1 MKVENKY
8 IEPFQEVFILK
19 NLDEKE
25 HETQIPIGSILKIT
39 KIFISQTPYFDYTIQ
54 ELSNSHIYVYIDGQ
68 RNFDLIGLAI
78 NPTGVGVCDLVI
90 PVRKSYKFEFVP
102 DENILDNDFWFIV
115 HIEGYIEAENG

>member
-19 NLDEKE
+19 NPDAPE
-25 HETQIPIGSILKIT
+25 HETKIPVGTILKIT
-39 KIFISQTPYFDYTIQ
+39 KIFISQTAYFDYIYP

-78 NPTGVGVCDLVI
+78 NPTGIGVCDLVI

-102 DENILDNDFWFIV
+102 DENIGSYNFWFIV
-115 HIEGYIEAENG
+115 HIEGYIEAE

>member
-19 NLDEKE
+19 YPDEPE
-25 HETQIPIGSILKIT
+25 HETEIPVGAILRIT
-39 KIFISQTPYFDYTIQ
+39 KIFISQTLYFDYTIQ

-78 NPTGVGVCDLVI
+78 NPTGIGVCDLVI

-102 DENILDNDFWFIV
+102 DENIGAYDFWFIV
-115 HIEGYIEAENG
+115 HIEGYIEAE